1 VRKIAFVVQRYG
13 KDVAGGAEEH
23 CRQVAERLTDAFDVE
38 VLTTCA
44 KDYLTWE
51 NHFRPGTQ
59 KTAGVRVRRFPVARQ
74 RKVRAFG
81 RFSKR
86 IYDRPHTFAQE
97 AEWMDRQGPDSP
109 ALLDFIKNKREDY
122 DLFIFFTYLY
132 PPTFHGLPIVADKA
146 VLIPTAHD
154 EAPIRLDL
162 YRSLFHLPRGIIF
175 NTDGERA
182 FVHGRF
188 HNDYIPWTIAG
199 VGIDIPPAAAESPKE
214 EYLLYLGRA
223 DVAKGC
229 GELFD
234 FFLRYKKSR
243 PSPLKLLLA
252 GEAKMRLPRSDDIV
266 PLGFVSTAHRDAL
279 LAGARALV
287 MPSRHESLS
296 MVTLESWAA
305 GTPVLVNGG
314 SVVLADHIGRCGGG
328 LPYRSFKE
336 FCAALDGD
344 FSSEERR
351 RSMGRCGR
359 EYVEENYTWD
369 RIRGIYVSFINS
381 TIDGTQR
388 GRESRD

>member
-1 VRKIAFVVQRYG
+1 MRKIAFVVQRYG
-13 KDVAGGAEEH
+13 RDVAGGAEEH
-23 CRQVAERLTDAFDVE
+23 CRQVAERLADVFDVE

-51 NHFRPGTQ
+51 NHFRPGS
-59 KTAGVRVRRFPVARQ
+59 KKSAGVRVRRFPVART

-81 RFSKR
+81 RFSRK

-109 ALLDFIKNKREDY
+109 DLLDFIMKKRGDY

-154 EAPIRLDL
+154 EAPIRLEMF
-162 YRSLFHLPRGIIF
+162 RSLFHLPRGIIF
-175 NTDGERA
+175 NTEGERT
-182 FVHGRF
+182 FVQEKFRNG
-188 HNDYIPWTIAG
+188 YIPWTIAG
-199 VGIDIPPAAAESPKE
+199 VGVEFPSFAAEAPKD

-223 DVAKGC
+223 DVEKGC
-229 GELFD
+229 RELFD
-234 FFLRYKKSR
+234 FFLRFKKEH

-252 GEAKMRLPRSDDIV
+252 GEAKMRLPRSADIT
-266 PLGFVSTAHRDAL
+266 PLGFVSNSQRDTL

-296 MVTLESWAA
+296 MVSLESWAA
-305 GTPVLVNGG
+305 GTPVLANAG
-314 SVVLADHIGRCGGG
+314 SKVLADHVLSSGGG
-328 LPYRSFKE
+328 VLYKSYEGFRT
-336 FCAALDGD
+336 ALEKDLAPED
-344 FSSEERR
+344 VRHA
-351 RSMGRCGR
+351 MGRAGR
-359 EYVEENYTWD
+359 AYVKKHYSWEK
-369 RIRGIYVSFINS
+369 IRGIYVSFINS
-381 TIDGTQR
+381 AIDRIQR